1 MSDLATADGAINSAA
16 TSTPRRVGSE
26 TFALL
31 APLSGVVVPLD
42 RVPDPVFAQR
52 LAGDGVSIDP
62 TSTVLLA
69 PCDGR
74 VTQVHRAGHAV
85 TLRTS
90 HGLEILMHIGLDTVE
105 LAGRGFTPQVRAGQ
119 QVHTG
124 EALIAFDADYVA
136 THARSL
142 LTQVIVTNM
151 DRVARLTIG
160 AGLDSY
166 AACYENLA
174 PVVPRAA
181 VRSAPEDAVLPGEGP
196 CRDITG
202 RDPWL
207 VTAGREVVL
216 SVVPLE
222 GPGAEAPEP
231 ARGEFLRSAPVVVA
245 AGSGLH
251 ARPAAVVAARA
262 RGYAAEVRLV
272 KNEREA
278 NARSVVS
285 IMALEV
291 DGGETVTVLARGE
304 DAQAAIAGIS
314 DTLSG
319 GIGEAPAGA
328 RAAYAAIPPKPLAET
343 APEPPGLPRRSA
355 EDRTSAK
362 AGLLRGVAASPGVA
376 IGRIFQLRHEDA
388 VVEEQAADANHER
401 RVLEAAIA
409 LAHVQLEA
417 LYMRL
422 TAETDADRAAIFK
435 AHQALL
441 EDPEILD
448 AAAQTIRAGASAA
461 YAWQLAYRAQAERL
475 GALRNPLLAGRA
487 ADLADVGR
495 RVQHLLAGEEHALP
509 DIPADAIVVA
519 EDLAPSD
526 AASLDRARLRGFC
539 MTLGCATS
547 HAAILARALGI
558 PAVAGIDPRALDV
571 ASGTRAILDGTSG
584 VLQLDPSEDDE
595 ISVADRQRV
604 GEDRRRTDLAL
615 AMNPAVTTDGH
626 RIEVAANIGSEDE
639 SRQVP
644 SSGGDG
650 VGLLR
655 TEFLFMERWTAPDED
670 EQTRAYEAIAR
681 ALGPERL
688 LVIRTLDVGGDKPL
702 SYLPIGPE
710 PNPFLGERGIR
721 LLLNRREVLEAQVRA
736 ILRASRAGRI
746 AVMFPMIATFAEWT
760 AARDMVEA
768 VRRDLDVPPIPV
780 GIMVETPAAAL
791 LADVFAEQ
799 ADFFSIGTN
808 DLTQYTLAMDR
819 SNPRLAPQIDGLH
832 PAVLRLIDRTVAGA
846 HAHQRWVGV
855 CGALAADPQAVPI
868 LIGLGVDELSVAV
881 PALPAVKAQI
891 RTLDL
896 ERCRTLARQALA
908 APDAMDVRALV
919 PHSEER

>member
-1 MSDLATADGAINSAA
+1 MFT
-16 TSTPRRVGSE
+16 
-26 TFALL
+26 LL

-62 TSTVLLA
+62 TSTILLS

-90 HGLEILMHIGLDTVE
+90 HGLEIMMHIGLDTVE
-105 LAGRGFTPQVRAGQ
+105 LGGRGFTPQVRTGQ
-119 QVHTG
+119 HVHTG
-124 EALIAFDADYVA
+124 AALIAFDADHVA

-142 LTQVIVTNM
+142 LTQIIVTNM
-151 DRVARLTIG
+151 DRVARLTVG
-160 AGLDSY
+160 AG
-166 AACYENLA
+166 
-174 PVVPRAA
+174 
-181 VRSAPEDAVLPGEGP
+181 
-196 CRDITG
+196 
-202 RDPWL
+202 L

-216 SVVPLE
+216 SVVPLD
-222 GPGAEAPEP
+222 GPAAGALEP
-231 ARGEFLRSAPVVVA
+231 ARGEFVRSAPLVIA

-291 DGGETVTVLARGE
+291 DGGDTVTVIARGE
-304 DAQAAIAGIS
+304 DAQAAIAAIS

-328 RAAYAAIPPKPLAET
+328 PAADSALRPTSPAGT
-343 APEPPGLPRRSA
+343 APEPP
-355 EDRTSAK
+355 
-362 AGLLRGVAASPGVA
+362 GLLRGVAASPGVA
-376 IGRIFQLRHEDA
+376 IGRIFQLRHEDT
-388 VVEEQAADANHER
+388 VVEEQAADATHER

-409 LAHVQLEA
+409 SADVQLEA
-417 LYMRL
+417 LHVRL
-422 TAETDADRAAIFK
+422 TAEADAGRAAIFA

-448 AAAQTIRAGASAA
+448 AAARSIRAGASAA

-475 GALRNPLLAGRA
+475 AALRNPLLAGRA

-495 RVQHLLAGEEHALP
+495 RVLHLLAGGEQPSL
-509 DIPADAIVVA
+509 DIPTDAIVVA
-519 EDLAPSD
+519 EDLTPSD
-526 AASLDRARLRGFC
+526 AVSLDRARLRGFC
-539 MTLGCATS
+539 TTLGSATS

-558 PAVAGIDPRALDV
+558 PAVAGIDPRALDI
-571 ASGTRAILDGTSG
+571 ASGTRAVLDGTLG
-584 VLQLDPSEDDE
+584 VLQLDPSEDDH
-595 ISVADRQRV
+595 VRAATRQRA
-604 GEDRRRTDLAL
+604 GEDRRRADLAL
-615 AMNPAVTTDGH
+615 AMHPAVTTDGH

-644 SSGGDG
+644 ASGGDG

-655 TEFLFMERWTAPDED
+655 TEFLFMARRTAPDED

-681 ALGPERL
+681 ALGPERR
-688 LVIRTLDVGGDKPL
+688 LVIRTLDVGGDKALP
-702 SYLPIGPE
+702 YLPIGPE
-710 PNPFLGERGIR
+710 PNPVLGERGIR
-721 LLLNRREVLEAQVRA
+721 LLLNRRDVLDAQVRA
-736 ILRASRAGRI
+736 ILRASRTGCI
-746 AVMFPMIATFAEWT
+746 AIMFPMIATFAEWT
-760 AARDMVEA
+760 VARDMVET
-768 VRRDLDVPPIPV
+768 VRRDLDVPPVPV

-846 HAHQRWVGV
+846 HARRRRVGV

-881 PALPAVKAQI
+881 PALPAVKAQV

-896 ERCRTLARQALA
+896 ERCRTLARRALA
-908 APDAMDVRALV
+908 ARDAMDVRALV
-919 PHSEER
+919 PPREES

>member
-1 MSDLATADGAINSAA
+1 M
-16 TSTPRRVGSE
+16 
-26 TFALL
+26 
-31 APLSGVVVPLD
+31 SGVVVPLD

-62 TSTVLLA
+62 TSTILLA
-69 PCDGR
+69 PCDGT
-74 VTQVHRAGHAV
+74 VTHVHRAGHAV
-85 TLRTS
+85 TLGTA
-90 HGLEILMHIGLDTVE
+90 HGLEIMMHIGLDTVA
-105 LAGRGFTPQVRAGQ
+105 LNGRGFTPHVRTGQ

-142 LTQVIVTNM
+142 LTEIIVTNM
-151 DRVARLTIG
+151 DRVGRLIVV
-160 AGLDSY
+160 AGPATPKRGGSK
-166 AACYENLA
+166 E
-174 PVVPRAA
+174 R
-181 VRSAPEDAVLPGEGP
+181 EG
-196 CRDITG
+196 
-202 RDPWL
+202 WL
-207 VTAGREVVL
+207 VTAARDVVL
-216 SVVPLE
+216 SVVPVGVL
-222 GPGAEAPEP
+222 AADASEP
-231 ARGEFLRSAPVVVA
+231 FGGEFLRSGPVVVA

-262 RGYAAEVRLV
+262 RRYAAEVRLV
-272 KNEREA
+272 KAEREA

-291 DGGETVTVLARGE
+291 DGGDTVTVMARGG
-304 DAQAAIAGIS
+304 DAYAAIAGIS
-314 DTLSG
+314 ETLSR
-319 GIGEAPAGA
+319 GIGEAPAAVPMRSSALG
-328 RAAYAAIPPKPLAET
+328 RDRPPDAAAADGVLRPASPTDTVLDQ
-343 APEPPGLPRRSA
+343 PGLPCRSA
-355 EDRTSAK
+355 DDRTSAK
-362 AGLLRGVAASPGVA
+362 AGLLRGVPASPGVA
-376 IGRIFQLRHEDA
+376 IGEVFQLRHEA
-388 VVEEQAADANHER
+388 TVVEEQAADANHER
-401 RVLEAAIA
+401 RALEAAIA
-409 LAHVQLEA
+409 SAHVQLEA
-417 LYMRL
+417 LRIRL
-422 TAETDADRAAIFK
+422 TAEADADRGAIFA
-435 AHQALL
+435 AHQELL
-441 EDPEILD
+441 EDPEVLD
-448 AAAQTIRAGASAA
+448 VAAQHIRAGASAA
-461 YAWQLAYRAQAERL
+461 YAWHLACRAQVARL
-475 GALRNPLLAGRA
+475 VALRNPLLAGRA

-495 RVQHLLAGEEHALP
+495 RVLHLLAGKEQAPH
-509 DIPADAIVVA
+509 DIPDDAIVVA

-526 AASLDRARLRGFC
+526 AASLDRSKLRGFC
-539 MTLGCATS
+539 MTLGSATS

-571 ASGTRAILDGTSG
+571 ASGTRAVLDGTRG
-584 VLQLDPSEDDE
+584 VLQLDPSEADE
-595 ISVADRQRV
+595 VSAAKRQRV
-604 GEDRRRTDLAL
+604 DEDRRRTDLTV

-626 RIEVAANIGSEDE
+626 RIEVVANIGSEDE
-639 SRQVP
+639 ARQVP
-644 SSGGDG
+644 SLGGEG

-655 TEFLFMERWTAPDED
+655 TEFLFVERRTVPDEE

-702 SYLPIGPE
+702 AYLPIATE

-721 LLLNRREVLEAQVRA
+721 LLLNRRDVLESQVRA

-746 AVMFPMIATFAEWT
+746 AMMFPMIATFAEWT

-780 GIMVETPAAAL
+780 GIMVETAAAAL

-819 SNPRLAPQIDGLH
+819 SNPRLAPWVDGLH
-832 PAVLRLIDRTVAGA
+832 PAVLRLIDRTIAGA
-846 HAHQRWVGV
+846 HARQRWVGV

-896 ERCRTLARQALA
+896 ERCRALARQALA
-908 APDAMDVRALV
+908 APDAINVRALV
-919 PHSEER
+919 AATAATQGTLT

>member
-1 MSDLATADGAINSAA
+1 MNEGEI
-16 TSTPRRVGSE
+16 PG

-62 TSTVLLA
+62 TSTILLA
-69 PCDGR
+69 PCDGS

-105 LAGRGFTPQVRAGQ
+105 LGGSGFSPQVRPGQ
-119 QVHTG
+119 HVHTG
-124 EALIAFDADYVA
+124 QALIAFDADHVA

-142 LTQVIVTNM
+142 LTQIIVTNM
-151 DRVARLTIG
+151 DRVAGLTVG
-160 AGLDSY
+160 AG
-166 AACYENLA
+166 
-174 PVVPRAA
+174 
-181 VRSAPEDAVLPGEGP
+181 
-196 CRDITG
+196 
-202 RDPWL
+202 L

-216 SVVPLE
+216 SVIPLD
-222 GPGAEAPEP
+222 GPAADLPEP
-231 ARGEFLRSAPVVVA
+231 AGGEFLRSAPLVIA

-272 KNEREA
+272 KNEHEA

-291 DGGETVTVLARGE
+291 DGGDTVTVIARGE
-304 DAQAAIAGIS
+304 DAQAAIAAIL

-319 GIGEAPAGA
+319 GNRDAPARP
-328 RAAYAAIPPKPLAET
+328 RAGDGVLPSPSPAEI
-343 APEPPGLPRRSA
+343 APEPPGLPRRIA

-362 AGLLRGVAASPGVA
+362 AGLPRRSTEDRTSAKAGLLHGVAASPGVA
-376 IGRIFQLRHEDA
+376 IGRIFQLRHEDR
-388 VVEEQAADANHER
+388 VVEEQAQDPSHER
-401 RVLEAAIA
+401 RALEAAIA
-409 LAHVQLEA
+409 SADVQLEA
-417 LYMRL
+417 LQVRL
-422 TAETDADRAAIFK
+422 TVEADADRAAIFA

-448 AAAQTIRAGASAA
+448 AAAQRIRAGASAA
-461 YAWQLAYRAQAERL
+461 YAWQRAYCAQAERL
-475 GALRNPLLAGRA
+475 AALRNPLLAGRA

-495 RVQHLLAGEEHALP
+495 RVLHLLPGREQAPP
-509 DIPADAIVVA
+509 DFPADAIVVV

-539 MTLGCATS
+539 MTLGSATS

-558 PAVAGIDPRALDV
+558 PAVAGIDRRALDV
-571 ASGTRAILDGTSG
+571 ASGTRAMLDGTRG
-584 VLQLDPSEDDE
+584 VLQLDPSEE
-595 ISVADRQRV
+595 EEVTAATRQRA

-615 AMNPAVTTDGH
+615 AMSPAVTTDGH
-626 RIEVAANIGSEDE
+626 RIEVVANIGSEDE

-655 TEFLFMERWTAPDED
+655 TEFLFMERRTAPDED

-681 ALGPERL
+681 ALGPERR
-688 LVIRTLDVGGDKPL
+688 LVIRALDVGGDKPL

-721 LLLNRREVLEAQVRA
+721 LLLNRRDVLQAQVRA

-780 GIMVETPAAAL
+780 GIMVETAAAAL

-846 HAHQRWVGV
+846 HARKRWVGV

-868 LIGLGVDELSVAV
+868 LIGLGIDELSVPV
-881 PALPAVKAQI
+881 PALPAVKAQV

-896 ERCRTLARQALA
+896 ERCRALARQALA
-908 APDAMDVRALV
+908 ASDAIDVRALV
-919 PHSEER
+919 PRGEER